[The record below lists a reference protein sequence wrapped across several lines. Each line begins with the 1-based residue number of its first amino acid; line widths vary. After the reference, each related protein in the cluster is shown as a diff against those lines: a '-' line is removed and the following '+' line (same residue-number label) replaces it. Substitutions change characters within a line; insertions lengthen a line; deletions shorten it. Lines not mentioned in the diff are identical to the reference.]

1 MDDKCISV
9 VIPAYNEEEVIAQCY
24 QALTKVMAAT
34 RYRYELVFVND
45 GSKDRTISILDELA
59 RQDSCVRV
67 VNFARNFGHQAAVTA
82 GINQA
87 KGDCVV
93 IIDADLQDPPEVIHR
108 MLDKWE
114 EGYDVVY
121 GKRRKRKGETLFK
134 LATASMF
141 YRFLQYMSDTE
152 IPRDT
157 GDFRLI
163 DRKVVHI
170 FNRMTEKNK
179 FIRGIISWIG
189 FNQTFVEYDRDERAA
204 GVTKYPFR
212 KMIAFASD
220 GIFSFS
226 SKPLKLITRMGMITV
241 VLAFAVLV
249 YSLCAK
255 LLNLPEVERGWTSLM
270 TAITLFSGV
279 QMLSLGIMGEY
290 IARIYDESKNRPQ
303 YIVRETIH
311 YSNEE
316 HQAGQREAA
325 AAHEIASAYE
335 VVSK

>member
-9 VIPAYNEEEVIAQCY
+9 VVPAYNEEEVIRQCY
-24 QALTKVMAAT
+24 KALTDVMMCT
-34 RYRYELVFVND
+34 NYTYELLFVND

-59 RQDSCVRV
+59 RQDAHVRI

-87 KGDCVV
+87 RGDCVV
-93 IIDADLQDPPEVIHR
+93 IIDADLQDPPEVIHD
-108 MLDKWE
+108 MVKKWE
-114 EGYDVVY
+114 EGYEVVY

-134 LATASMF
+134 LASASLF
-141 YRFLQYMSDTE
+141 YRFLQRMSDTH

-163 DRKVVHI
+163 DHKVVHV
-170 FNRMTEKNK
+170 FNRLTERNK

-189 FNQTFVEYDRDERAA
+189 FNQTYVEYDRNERVA
-204 GVTKYPFR
+204 GQTKYPLR

-226 SKPLKLITRMGMITV
+226 SKPLKLITRMGLLTV
-241 VLAFAVLV
+241 VIAFCVLV
-249 YSLCAK
+249 YSLSAK
-255 LLNLPEVERGWTSLM
+255 LLHLPEVERGWTSIM

-303 YIVRETIH
+303 YIIKETIH
-311 YSNEE
+311 YPQEE
-316 HQAGQREAA
+316 LHIQETYQPKSRQAEMATNNA
-325 AAHEIASAYE
+325 P
-335 VVSK
+335 

>member
-9 VIPAYNEEEVIAQCY
+9 VVPAYNEEEVIRQCY
-24 QALTKVMAAT
+24 SALTDVMIDTSYA
-34 RYRYELVFVND
+34 YELLFVND
-45 GSKDRTISILDELA
+45 GSKDRTMSILDELA
-59 RQDSCVRV
+59 REDDHVRV
-67 VNFARNFGHQAAVTA
+67 INFARNFGHQAAVTA
-82 GINQA
+82 GINQSR
-87 KGDCVV
+87 GDCVV
-93 IIDADLQDPPEVIHR
+93 IIDADLQDPPEVIHD
-108 MLDKWE
+108 MLEKWK

-134 LATASMF
+134 LASASLF
-141 YRFLQYMSDTE
+141 YRFLQRMSDTH

-163 DRKVVHI
+163 DRKVVHV
-170 FNRMTEKNK
+170 FNRMTERNK

-204 GVTKYPFR
+204 GETKYPLR

-226 SKPLKLITRMGMITV
+226 SKPLKLITRMGMLTV
-241 VLAFAVLV
+241 VLAFVVLV

-255 LLNLPEVERGWTSLM
+255 LFDLPAVERGWTSIM

-303 YIVRETIH
+303 YIIRETLHYPHDEIH
-311 YSNEE
+311 KHETYP
-316 HQAGQREAA
+316 REYRQS
-325 AAHEIASAYE
+325 EF
-335 VVSK
+335 VSK

>member
-1 MDDKCISV
+1 MNDNCISV
-9 VIPAYNEEEVIAQCY
+9 VIPAYNEEEVILRCY
-24 QALTKVMAAT
+24 VDLTEVMSAVS
-34 RYRYELVFVND
+34 YRYELIFVND
-45 GSKDRTISILDELA
+45 GSKDQTLSILTDLA
-59 RQDSCVRV
+59 KRDAQVKII
-67 VNFARNFGHQAAVTA
+67 NFARNFGHQAAVTA

-87 KGDCVV
+87 EGDCVV
-93 IIDADLQDPPEVIHR
+93 IIDADLQDPPNVIPE
-108 MLDKWE
+108 MLVKWE

-121 GKRRKRKGETLFK
+121 GKRKKRKGETVFK
-134 LATASMF
+134 LVTASMF

-163 DRKVVHI
+163 DRKVVHV

-179 FIRGIISWIG
+179 FIRGIVSWIG
-189 FNQTFVEYDRDERAA
+189 FNQTYVEYERDERAA
-204 GVTKYPFR
+204 GVTKYPLR

-226 SKPLKLITRMGMITV
+226 SKPLKLITRMGMLTV
-241 VLAFAVLV
+241 VLAFVVLV

-255 LLNLPEVERGWTSLM
+255 LLHLPMVERGWTSLM

-303 YIVRETIH
+303 YIVRDTIQYRGEGNIPPSVGASTASQQELETVH
-311 YSNEE
+311 
-316 HQAGQREAA
+316 
-325 AAHEIASAYE
+325 
-335 VVSK
+335 K

>member
-1 MDDKCISV
+1 MNDKCVSV
-9 VIPAYNEEEVIAQCY
+9 VVPAYNEEEVIQQCY
-24 QALTKVMAAT
+24 DALTNVMLDT
-34 RYRYELVFVND
+34 NYTYELVFVND
-45 GSKDRTISILDELA
+45 GSKDRTLSILNELA
-59 RQDSCVRV
+59 RQDEHVRI

-93 IIDADLQDPPEVIHR
+93 IIDADLQDPPQVIHD
-108 MLDKWE
+108 MLEKWE

-121 GKRRKRKGETLFK
+121 GKRRKRKGETIFK
-134 LATASMF
+134 LVSASLF
-141 YRFLQYMSDTE
+141 YRFLQRMSDTE

-163 DRKVVHI
+163 DRKIVHV
-170 FNRMTEKNK
+170 FNRMTERNK
-179 FIRGIISWIG
+179 FIRGIVSWIG
-189 FNQTFVEYDRDERAA
+189 FSQTYVEYERDERVA
-204 GVTKYPFR
+204 GETKYPLR

-226 SKPLKLITRMGMITV
+226 SKPLKLITRMGMLTV
-241 VLAFAVLV
+241 VLAFGVLI

-255 LLNLPEVERGWTSLM
+255 LFHLPEVAQGWTSIM

-279 QMLSLGIMGEY
+279 QMLSLGIIGEY

-303 YIVRETIH
+303 YIVRETINYPVEEMH
-311 YSNEE
+311 IKQKQTYQGDYSQSEMV
-316 HQAGQREAA
+316 
-325 AAHEIASAYE
+325 I
-335 VVSK
+335 K